1 MNDQPA
7 AARSSRHD
15 HARGDRDHGRDRDRD
30 LDRRDHDRDRS
41 SRKRDR
47 KDRKADKSSSSSKSS
62 KKAKRDREKK
72 DKKDKHKSSSKR
84 LKFKASSSS
93 SSSRRRRHHD
103 SDSTSSSSDGSDD
116 DALWVEKPVVTASSA
131 SAAGPAPPPPPPA
144 AEVASLQRE
153 SWMTGGGD
161 DANDNTGF
169 ARLVGGPP
177 RRAPQEPQR
186 HVQTSDF
193 DLKISAREINPYWK
207 DGGKGLPPTAADAAA
222 ARPDSDVESTTS
234 SRASSVTHFMMKKV
248 ERVLEIAQDED
259 RPVEEVGI
267 ERFGS
272 KDAFDEAYEAF
283 QATRKPAASARSKLA
298 HVQSASDASVTATAS
313 SSSPAP
319 SLLPA
324 AGPADAT
331 GTTKHVVLPTI
342 DLRGRAL
349 ATMLPSTSSNPD
361 DMSLEELVRR
371 EKMGLGEDMDR
382 ALTKRIARD
391 TAFRDDLEYMDENAD
406 MLSSTATA
414 ARKRPENETKR
425 KVAIDDYVRQQQ
437 ALAKCH
443 FCFKDGKLPPVS
455 IISIGVRAYLALVPY
470 ESVATCQIIPV
481 DHMVTTLDGD
491 DAFWDEVRN
500 FQKCLMRMYHAQGK
514 AVLFTETV
522 LDTKWQRHTVIDVIP
537 VPAAFHGDAPGYFRE
552 ALQSAEVEAD
562 EWTQHAAILDTRA
575 KPGGFRRSMVPNLPY
590 FHVWFDLDG
599 GYGHVIEERARGM
612 HDQFARE
619 VVANAL
625 DLDPMLGRKQR
636 PLPRQV
642 NHDRVRAFVKQWSE
656 YDWTKML
663 EGGEYAD
670 ANE

>member
-1 MNDQPA
+1 M
-7 AARSSRHD
+7 
-15 HARGDRDHGRDRDRD
+15 
-30 LDRRDHDRDRS
+30 
-41 SRKRDR
+41 
-47 KDRKADKSSSSSKSS
+47 
-62 KKAKRDREKK
+62 
-72 DKKDKHKSSSKR
+72 
-84 LKFKASSSS
+84 
-93 SSSRRRRHHD
+93 
-103 SDSTSSSSDGSDD
+103 
-116 DALWVEKPVVTASSA
+116 WVEKPIATASS
-131 SAAGPAPPPPPPA
+131 SVTVPPPPPPA
-144 AEVASLQRE
+144 AASLQRE

-161 DANDNTGF
+161 DPDNNSGF
-169 ARLVGGPP
+169 ARLVGGAP
-177 RRAPQEPQR
+177 RRAPQEPQK

-207 DGGKGLPPTAADAAA
+207 DGGKGLPPTAADAATS
-222 ARPDSDVESTTS
+222 RPESDVESTTS

-248 ERVLEIAQDED
+248 ERVLDIAQDED
-259 RPVEEVGI
+259 RPIEEVGI

-272 KDAFDEAYEAF
+272 KAAFDEANEAF

-298 HVQSASDASVTATAS
+298 QVQSAADDPA

-324 AGPADAT
+324 TGPADAT
-331 GTTKHVVLPTI
+331 STAKHVVLPTI

-349 ATMLPSTSSNPD
+349 ETMLPSSASSNPD
-361 DMSLEELVRR
+361 DMPLEEMVRR
-371 EKMGLGEDMDR
+371 EKMGLGENMDR
-382 ALTKRIARD
+382 ALTKRITRD
-391 TAFRDDLEYMDENAD
+391 TAFRDDLDYLDENAD
-406 MLSSTATA
+406 MLSATTA
-414 ARKRPENETKR
+414 AAAGQRKRPENETKR

-437 ALAKCH
+437 SLAKCH

-455 IISIGVRAYLALVPY
+455 IIAIGIRAYLALVPY

-481 DHMVTTLDGD
+481 DHLVTTLDGD

-537 VPAAFHGDAPGYFRE
+537 VPATFHADAPGYFRE

-562 EWTQHAAILDTRA
+562 EWTQHAAIIDTRL
-575 KPGGFRRSMVPNLPY
+575 KPASNTGGFRRSMVPNLPY

-642 NHDRVRAFVKQWSE
+642 NHGRVRAFIKQWSE
-656 YDWTKML
+656 YDWTKIL
-663 EGGEYAD
+663 EGGAYAG
-670 ANE
+670 

>member
-1 MNDQPA
+1 MDDQPA
-7 AARSSRHD
+7 AAPGSRHGR
-15 HARGDRDHGRDRDRD
+15 ARDDRDRDRD
-30 LDRRDHDRDRS
+30 RT

-47 KDRKADKSSSSSKSS
+47 SDRKADRSSSNPS
-62 KKAKRDREKK
+62 KKDKRDREKK
-72 DKKDKHKSSSKR
+72 SNKDKHKSSSSSSSKR

-93 SSSRRRRHHD
+93 SSSSRRRRHHD
-103 SDSTSSSSDGSDD
+103 SDSSSSSSDGSDD
-116 DALWVEKPVVTASSA
+116 EAMWVEKPAATVSALAPAS
-131 SAAGPAPPPPPPA
+131 GPPPPPPA
-144 AEVASLQRE
+144 ASLQRE
-153 SWMTGGGD
+153 SWMTGGGGD
-161 DANDNTGF
+161 DDDDNTGF

-177 RRAPQEPQR
+177 RRAPQHPQK

-207 DGGKGLPPTAADAAA
+207 DGGKGLPPTADAAA
-222 ARPDSDVESTTS
+222 SRAESDVESTTS

-259 RPVEEVGI
+259 RPVEDVGV

-272 KDAFDEAYEAF
+272 KEAFDEAYEAF
-283 QATRKPAASARSKLA
+283 QATRKPASSARSKLA
-298 HVQSASDASVTATAS
+298 QVQSASGDPAAVPIASPS
-313 SSSPAP
+313 PPAP

-324 AGPADAT
+324 TGPANAT
-331 GTTKHVVLPTI
+331 GTAKHVVLPTI

-349 ATMLPSTSSNPD
+349 ETMLPSSAPSNSD
-361 DMSLEELVRR
+361 DMSLEEMVRR

-382 ALTKRIARD
+382 ALTKRITRD
-391 TAFRDDLEYMDENAD
+391 TAFRDDLDYLDENAD
-406 MLSSTATA
+406 MLSATTA
-414 ARKRPENETKR
+414 AGTAGQRKRPENETKR

-437 ALAKCH
+437 SLAKCH

-455 IISIGVRAYLALVPY
+455 IIAIGIRAYLALVPY

-537 VPAAFHGDAPGYFRE
+537 VPATFHADAPGYFRE

-562 EWTQHAAILDTRA
+562 EWTQHAAIIDTRV
-575 KPGGFRRSMVPNLPY
+575 KPASNTGGFRRSMVPNLPY

-642 NHDRVRAFVKQWSE
+642 NHDRVRAFIKQWSE
-656 YDWTKML
+656 YDWTKVL
-663 EGGEYAD
+663 EGGEYAG
-670 ANE
+670 